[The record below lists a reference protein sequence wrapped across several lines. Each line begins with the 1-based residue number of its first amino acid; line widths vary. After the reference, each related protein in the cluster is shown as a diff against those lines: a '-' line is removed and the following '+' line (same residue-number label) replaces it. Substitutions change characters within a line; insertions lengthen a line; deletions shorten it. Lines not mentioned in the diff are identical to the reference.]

1 MSWFFFQGA
10 SVFRFSGC
18 SYCLQW
24 LSIIHFGPSS
34 KWALGPDIWVLFPSS
49 SCQFEALICHPA
61 SHLLFPNLANAS
73 RAVLTST
80 VATGHIYVF
89 NFKLTKVKT
98 LIVSFPAII
107 VTLRGLS
114 GHKCPVATILDRGH
128 AGLLCHQESSAGQ
141 SWSRENA
148 GLKRLGHLCESLLLP
163 HLGCFI
169 LLLLGIA
176 LIPSY
181 RF

>member
-1 MSWFFFQGA
+1 MECPECWVEPGLFGNLK
-10 SVFRFSGC
+10 C
-18 SYCLQW
+18 SR
-24 LSIIHFGPSS
+24 
-34 KWALGPDIWVLFPSS
+34 SS
-49 SCQFEALICHPA
+49 SNMHRHA
-61 SHLLFPNLANAS
+61 SGRIMSVVES